1 MTPRELEHAPQ
12 LLQIVLMISRM
23 RSVTW
28 RRHGIFSVTLGKYK
42 SKFGGGGGQ
51 REAMSRRAP
60 GNAATRMCGAASASA
75 AILGAVRG
83 VSG

>member
-51 REAMSRRAP
+51 REAMSRRTP
-60 GNAATRMCGAASASA
+60 GSA
-75 AILGAVRG
+75 ARIGECCY
-83 VSG
+83 SGGCARRFRIG